1 MIIIQDYYYWTQATL
16 CEIDDWFDSS
26 VVVTIPFKE
35 HINHLSEEWLRDYVK
50 QSFKRAFEK
59 RFEKQLDFVFD
70 CIPKEEVKEEL
81 TDWQKTK
88 IRVEEEFSPLF
99 SQLKKV
105 YELQKELEQATNA
118 LRELRDEFS
127 KDEEVV
133 VSNWFLNYLKQKIC
147 KKHT

>member
-26 VVVTIPFKE
+26 VVVTIPFSE

-59 RFEKQLDFVFD
+59 RFEKQLDLAFD

-88 IRVEEEFSPLF
+88 IKVEKEFSPLF
-99 SQLKKV
+99 NQLKKV
-105 YELQKELEQATNA
+105 DTLTKELDIATKE
-118 LRELRDEFS
+118 LKKIREDLS
-127 KDEEVV
+127 KEPD
-133 VSNWFLNYLKQKIC
+133 SILKKLKKKI
-147 KKHT
+147 KI